1 MVDRNASAQAV
12 RRARLRRMAVGA
24 TVAAVLATSV
34 ATAGTR
40 ADAVIAALALEQGR
54 HCVVTR
60 APDAHVTVRGETCDG
75 RRFIRAILA
84 LLTSTDTKAALLDL
98 DLDVGVETV
107 DGFND
112 ETLHDVTLRL
122 SVRRGVI
129 AAFAL
134 AAKLGDG
141 SVSGGLATAAGH
153 RPTIRLAAGD
163 AGAFL
168 RWAGL
173 YRRMRGGTLN
183 IAMHA
188 PDADGAVEDGVASL
202 RSFTV
207 VDDPALRP
215 LGRLLFDRRRAEHE
229 HMRFAFA
236 RLRLAF
242 RTQAGRVTF
251 SEGVLTGE
259 PLGATLGGSVD
270 LAQNRLDLRG
280 VVVPAA
286 QFSPIVPIF
295 LPGGELIGSDY
306 AMSGPPSA
314 PVLRI
319 DPLRALAPG
328 FLRKLFE
335 LEPRKH
341 DLAP

>member
-1 MVDRNASAQAV
+1 M
-12 RRARLRRMAVGA
+12 
-24 TVAAVLATSV
+24 VAAVLATSG

-40 ADAVIAALALEQGR
+40 ADAVITALALEQGR

-60 APDAHVTVRGETCDG
+60 APDARVTVRGEACDG

-84 LLTSTDTKAALLDL
+84 LLASTDAKATPLDL
-98 DLDVGVETV
+98 EVDVGVATL

-141 SVSGGLATAAGH
+141 DVSGGLGAAADH
-153 RPTIRLAAGD
+153 RPTIRLDAGD

-173 YRRMRGGTLN
+173 YRHMRGGTLN
-183 IAMHA
+183 IAMYA
-188 PDADGAVEDGVASL
+188 PDADGAVEHGVASL
-202 RSFTV
+202 RAFTV

-215 LGRLLFDRRRAEHE
+215 LGRLLFDRRRNAH
-229 HMRFAFA
+229 A
-236 RLRLAF
+236 RLAF
-242 RTQAGRVTF
+242 VHLRVAFKSQSGRVTF
-251 SEGVLTGE
+251 SEGLLTGE
-259 PLGATLGGSVD
+259 PIGATLGGSLD
-270 LAQNRLDLRG
+270 LAQSRLDLCG
-280 VVVPAA
+280 VVVPAV
-286 QFSPIVPIF
+286 QFSPILPIF
-295 LPGGELIGSDY
+295 LPREVGLIGSDY
-306 AMSGPPSA
+306 AISGSA
-314 PVLRI
+314 PAPMLRI
-319 DPLRALAPG
+319 DPLRTLEPG

-335 LEPRKH
+335 FKPRERNLEP
-341 DLAP
+341 